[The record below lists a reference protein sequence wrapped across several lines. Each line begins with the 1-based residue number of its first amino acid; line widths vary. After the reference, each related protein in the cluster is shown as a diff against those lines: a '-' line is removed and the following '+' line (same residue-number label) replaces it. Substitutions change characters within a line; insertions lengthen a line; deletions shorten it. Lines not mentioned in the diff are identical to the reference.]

1 MSAIVV
7 RFRKDR
13 HHLVGHPVGQK
24 MGGFKWRSSTHLAS
38 KMQLQAADPP
48 ISASYTRRCIK
59 IGAKNEGF
67 ARDINRSGG
76 WRVAFKHV
84 HTSRSNHLA
93 ACGQRN
99 VRGGWHGAKLHS
111 YSDGCSQPYRC
122 SQPDN
127 RGGTLYVYNGANG
140 SGTVGAVGAPAYT
153 QAVALTDS
161 GSDAAGFSSIVLTTP
176 FPVTAGSQYSFAL
189 SGFALSGT
197 NTNPYAGGTK
207 LDDFAGPSA
216 SQDIPFQIFE
226 ALAPPAPA
234 SSAAIPT
241 MSEWALIS
249 MSSILGLYGIAWL
262 RRRRY

>member
-1 MSAIVV
+1 MKGSRAISIGAVAGV
-7 RFRKDR
+7 LLLSTFTL
-13 HHLVGHPVGQK
+13 HAQTISQPVGNATFGVAGTGQSFTATLT
-24 MGGFKWRSSTHLAS
+24 GVVNRIDVRSRT
-38 KMQLQAADPP
+38 
-48 ISASYTRRCIK
+48 T
-59 IGAKNEGF
+59 G
-67 ARDINRSGG
+67 
-76 WRVAFKHV
+76 
-84 HTSRSNHLA
+84 
-93 ACGQRN
+93 
-99 VRGGWHGAKLHS
+99 
-111 YSDGCSQPYRC
+111 
-122 SQPDN
+122 
-127 RGGTLYVYNGANG
+127 GGTLYVYNGANG
-140 SGTVGAVGAPAYT
+140 SGNVGAVGAPAYT